1 MRSMWSPSP
10 LVALAALCLVLPVS
24 SAGQNLGLRP
34 GRAGESPHFH
44 VDTAFFHSP
53 GEREGT
59 LEIYYDIS
67 HSQLQFLK
75 RGDEFLARFEVQA
88 ILYDSKKR
96 QVKGDSWR
104 RSVRRASYRET
115 VSPEGSYRETFRLR
129 AAPGKYT
136 LLVRT
141 ENLDSEE
148 RSSVQVEIEPRSV
161 RDFPAVSQFVLGSCG
176 ADSATAGGL
185 RSRVVPHPRKRFG
198 ERFPRFCVYGEI
210 YDAPGVEDTAA
221 YRLTWR
227 VLDER
232 GATRLEGSVAVVREG
247 RVSPFV
253 FSSSVNG
260 LTMGRYTLELVLGEG
275 KGAQRESRIF
285 EVDESKFAI
294 DENIDDTLTLLGYIA
309 SRSETESI
317 REAEG
322 EERKRLWL
330 EFWKRRDPFP
340 ETPENEY
347 LIEFFDRVRYA
358 NHHFSSIEQG
368 WKTDRGRIYI
378 RRGPPDQV
386 ERRPMS
392 PSGPAY
398 EIWSYF
404 EKNLTFVFVD
414 RMGFGEY
421 ELIGPT
427 ME

>member
-1 MRSMWSPSP
+1 MWSPLP
-10 LVALAALCLVLPVS
+10 VGALAAFFFVLPLCS
-24 SAGQNLGLRP
+24 EGQTLGPRP

-44 VDTAFFHSP
+44 VDTAFFRSP

-75 RGDEFLARFEVQA
+75 RGDGFLARFEVQA
-88 ILYDSKKR
+88 ILYDLKKR

-115 VSPEGSYRETFRLR
+115 VSPEGSYRETFKLR
-129 AAPGKYT
+129 AAPGRYK

-148 RSSVQVEIEPRSV
+148 RSSVLVEIEPGSART
-161 RDFPAVSQFVLGSCG
+161 FPAVSEFVLGSCG
-176 ADSATAGGL
+176 VDSAALGDL
-185 RSRVVPHPRKRFG
+185 RSGVIPHPRKRFG

-210 YDAPGVEDTAA
+210 YDTPGVEDTVA
-221 YRLTWR
+221 YRLGWR
-227 VLDER
+227 VLDEE
-232 GATRLEGSVAVVREG
+232 GSPKLEGTVRVERKG
-247 RVSPFV
+247 NLSPFL

-260 LTMGRYTLELVLGEG
+260 LTMGRYTLELILGEG
-275 KGAQRESRIF
+275 KKAQRESRTF

-294 DENIDDTLTLLGYIA
+294 DEDIDDTLALLGYIA
-309 SRSETESI
+309 SRSEIEPI
-317 REAEG
+317 REARG

-340 ETPENEY
+340 ETPENEF
-347 LIEFFDRVRYA
+347 LIEFFDRVRHA
-358 NHHFSSIEQG
+358 NHHFSSIDEG

-404 EKNLTFVFVD
+404 EKSLTFVFVD
-414 RMGFGEY
+414 RMGFGDY
-421 ELIGPT
+421 ELIGPAL
-427 ME
+427 E